1 MKWIKF
7 WLMSLLTSCA
17 SFHSHLGK
25 TVTYSPDLFV
35 PISWIENKSHLAM
48 NLHYPPVEKVKM
60 QVDANLPSPLKTRG
74 EAHITVI
81 TPPEYEKLKTFL
93 NMEKINALAVQHNIQ
108 QLAFHPVCLGRGRL
122 QIDGHEESTYFMV
135 VDSVDLLNL
144 RKQIKEAFVLAGG
157 ALKDFDENLFFPH
170 ITVGFTKRDLHFE
183 DGILKDKTSCWE
195 NLTETL
201 AQGV

>member
-7 WLMSLLTSCA
+7 WPLALLTSCA
-17 SFHSHLGK
+17 SFHSNLGK

-35 PISWIENKSHLAM
+35 PISWVENKSHLAM
-48 NLHYPPVEKVKM
+48 NLHYPPVEKVKE
-60 QVDANLPSPLKTRG
+60 QVDGSLLSPLKTRG

-93 NMEKINALAVQHNIQ
+93 SMEKINALAVQHNIQ
-108 QLAFHPVCLGRGRL
+108 QFAFNPVCLGRGRL

-135 VDSVDLLNL
+135 VNSADLLNL

-157 ALKDFDENLFFPH
+157 ASKDFDENLFFPH

-183 DGILKDKTSCWE
+183 DGILKDKSSCWE
-195 NLTETL
+195 NLEEKP
-201 AQGV
+201 